1 MNIVLPDH
9 LQKLN
14 CQKIERDRAFIL
26 KEEMLNPRSGF
37 GTLLSAL
44 GAWMVA
50 KGEGLR
56 KRYSSSRRAGTP
68 AFLKDATI
76 FRA

>member
-9 LQKLN
+9 LQEIN
-14 CQKIERDRAFIL
+14 RQKIERDRAFIL
-26 KEEMLNPRSGF
+26 KEEMLNARPGF
-37 GTLLSAL
+37 GVLLNAL

-50 KGEGLR
+50 KGESLR
-56 KRYSSSRRAGTP
+56 KRYSSTHQAGTP

-76 FRA
+76 FKA